1 MICNKCKKEIANN
14 SKKCSYCGN
23 IIEKKMKLNKKI
35 VMWISIP
42 ILVVVALVI
51 VLSVIKKEELYS
63 LSDLKFLKQVN
74 TSEIFTTLGSE
85 VNSELNGTYAIVVS
99 QNHLED
105 TYNIIALK
113 EDNTMVKIATTEY
126 STWKNGII
134 NLFYSNGKIYYAYAD
149 DTIWSI
155 DLTEGNGNYKLKEYD
170 FLEGYLDYNAWFY
183 IIGNKIYYFD
193 VYALYGCDLTTEKCE
208 EQVID
213 LNQGFDMEI
222 DNKKINVD
230 FDRVYIE
237 NDKFIYVLSDDG
249 ENIYKIDINNP
260 TNDYDLLLASY
271 TQVDEVGKNAHL
283 LSELSKLKIDEIEF
297 DYEYNK
303 SLDFFI
309 VYQNRRYDL
318 KNNNYVP
325 ITLLPNNYLMV
336 EYYANENLFFGE
348 TKYINLKTGLIDEN
362 YSLKYESYYD
372 NEIYFIIK

>member
-1 MICNKCKKEIANN
+1 VICNKCKKEIANN

>member
-1 MICNKCKKEIANN
+1 M
-14 SKKCSYCGN
+14 
-23 IIEKKMKLNKKI
+23 
-35 VMWISIP
+35 
-42 ILVVVALVI
+42 
-51 VLSVIKKEELYS
+51 
-63 LSDLKFLKQVN
+63 
-74 TSEIFTTLGSE
+74 
-85 VNSELNGTYAIVVS
+85 
-99 QNHLED
+99 H
-105 TYNIIALK
+105 
-113 EDNTMVKIATTEY
+113 
-126 STWKNGII
+126 
-134 NLFYSNGKIYYAYAD
+134 
-149 DTIWSI
+149 
-155 DLTEGNGNYKLKEYD
+155 
-170 FLEGYLDYNAWFY
+170 
-183 IIGNKIYYFD
+183 
-193 VYALYGCDLTTEKCE
+193 
-208 EQVID
+208 
-213 LNQGFDMEI
+213 
-222 DNKKINVD
+222 
-230 FDRVYIE
+230 